1 MSAEVNGERVPLN
14 GADMCDAFDDLLELV
29 LKLSLANA
37 LQVLEKRHVDEALSS
52 NFESHFV

>member
-14 GADMCDAFDDLLELV
+14 GADMRDAFDDLLELV
-29 LKLSLANA
+29 LKLSFANA
-37 LQVLEKRHVDEALSS
+37 LQVLEKRHVDVAFSS